1 MVATDGGVVRA
12 QVVKV
17 RGGRGSRVALSLVV
31 VRGRVGQRVEE
42 RRPAGGRR
50 PGRTGRRHGRAVHV
64 QPGVLLLPLGP
75 PVLEPYLHLGLCE
88 RQRQRQV
95 EPLAHR
101 QVPRR
106 LELVLERHQLFV
118 RERRPGPPRFA
129 AASVFR
135 TASATTAATAS
146 AAVVGRRLGL
156 FRAACAATDASRRTS
171 VAADLVTVVAHV
183 AAATVAAH
191 ADVLVVLVHYVVAR
205 AFFACEQQQSTMSTY
220 SSLTNIILL

>member
-1 MVATDGGVVRA
+1 MVTADRRMVSA
-12 QVVKV
+12 QVMEVRCG
-17 RGGRGSRVALSLVV
+17 RGGRVALRLVV
-31 VRGRVGQRVEE
+31 VRGRIGERVEE
-42 RRPAGGRR
+42 RRTAGGRR
-50 PGRTGRRHGRAVHV
+50 PGRARRRHRRAVHV

-75 PVLEPYLHLGLCE
+75 PVLEPYLHLGLGE

-106 LELVLERHQLFV
+106 LELVLQRHQLFV
-118 RERRPGPPRFA
+118 RERRPGATRFA

-135 TASATTAATAS
+135 TAATSTASS
-146 AAVVGRRLGL
+146 AAVVGRFGL
-156 FRAACAATDASRRTS
+156 FRATASDAASTAAGRRTP
-171 VAADLVTVVAHV
+171 VAADLVPVVAHV

-205 AFFACEQQQSTMSTY
+205 TFFACEQQTTTIY
-220 SSLTNIILL
+220 YECVCVK

>member
-1 MVATDGGVVRA
+1 VAADGRVVRA
-12 QVVKV
+12 QVMEV
-17 RGGRGSRVALSLVV
+17 RGGRGGRVALRLVV
-31 VRGRVGQRVEE
+31 VRGRVGEWVEE
-42 RRPAGGRR
+42 RRAAGGRR
-50 PGRTGRRHGRAVHV
+50 SGGAGRRHRRAVHV

-75 PVLEPYLHLGLCE
+75 PVLEPYLHLGLGE

-118 RERRPGPPRFA
+118 RERRPGAPGLA

-135 TASATTAATAS
+135 TAAAAASSAAAT

-156 FRAACAATDASRRTS
+156 FRAAPDATATTAGAGRRTP
-171 VAADLVTVVAHV
+171 VAAHLVPVVAHV
-183 AAATVAAH
+183 AAAPVAAH

-205 AFFACEQQQSTMSTY
+205 TFLACKQQTVEHDD
-220 SSLTNIILL
+220 LL